1 MKPLFAQFWKNRCS
15 HLHTLVKR
23 FQILTRQ
30 EVFKIL
36 NAHALW
42 QSSPTWIYHPDA
54 LRGGPYIIIHL
65 STLLRAELIIVLA
78 GCVPSGL
85 QTLCHPSLNPNRTNC
100 PTAGCP
106 ALNWTTYGTTQALIW
121 SSAQGL
127 SSWKDHTSDLIPVW
141 VASPFL
147 SVSVSS
153 EAHLSLPCTCSP
165 VISISLSF
173 HKGWKKNRLHTASTS
188 YPGTNLPCRGKEHQ
202 ASLPTAGRVNTG
214 RTEVTHLNSTYPD
227 PFAKALLPAKVPR
240 LPASIPGSGSG
251 RGEQPL
257 CHLCLCSGAHALY
270 WHTSMKRG

>member
-42 QSSPTWIYHPDA
+42 QSSPTWIYYPDA

-65 STLLRAELIIVLA
+65 STLLRAELINVLA

-106 ALNWTTYGTTQALIW
+106 ALMDYLWNHPSIDLEQCSRTILLERPHLRSD
-121 SSAQGL
+121 SSLG
-127 SSWKDHTSDLIPVW
+127 
-141 VASPFL
+141 
-147 SVSVSS
+147 
-153 EAHLSLPCTCSP
+153 
-165 VISISLSF
+165 SISLPLS
-173 HKGWKKNRLHTASTS
+173 LCV
-188 YPGTNLPCRGKEHQ
+188 LRGPP
-202 ASLPTAGRVNTG
+202 LPTM
-214 RTEVTHLNSTYPD
+214 YM
-227 PFAKALLPAKVPR
+227 
-240 LPASIPGSGSG
+240 
-251 RGEQPL
+251 QPSHFHQL
-257 CHLCLCSGAHALY
+257 KFSQR
-270 WHTSMKRG
+270 MKEK